1 MRDGGHVLAGMQ
13 ANCTEGS
20 FAPKTEMIEAAGARF
35 LDARESIGAA
45 EFPSRGEQDG
55 PWSRLASWKKG
66 LEQDIGEG
74 RGGIPGTRCEQR
86 AGGARG
92 VPYSLLE
99 AGGASSGF
107 LTHST
112 ALVCPYRAMGTLRAG
127 LSYPFLSPSTQ

>member
-55 PWSRLASWKKG
+55 PWSCLASWKKG

-92 VPYSLLE
+92 VPHFL
-99 AGGASSGF
+99 AGGRQCLLGVPD
-107 LTHST
+107 TQH
-112 ALVCPYRAMGTLRAG
+112 CPRLSLQGHGHFEGGTILPI
-127 LSYPFLSPSTQ
+127 SEP